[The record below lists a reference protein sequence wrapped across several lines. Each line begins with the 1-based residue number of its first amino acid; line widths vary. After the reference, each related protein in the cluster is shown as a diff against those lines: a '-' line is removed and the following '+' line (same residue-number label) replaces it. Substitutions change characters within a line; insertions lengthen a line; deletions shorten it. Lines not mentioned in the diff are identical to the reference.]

1 MNIRIYRRR
10 DGEYLA
16 ATNAT
21 HHLII
26 NHDTLEKFGEP
37 RPYTPEIHNFNDVYV
52 VSLISIGKDGQIPHD
67 QLPHLPEG
75 TIILIKSDN
84 QVWIK
89 DNGQWQDLETRK
101 VIANTKDVYEITLLR
116 LGYDDFR

>member
-1 MNIRIYRRR
+1 MNIRIYRRS

-26 NHDTLEKFGEP
+26 NHDTLEKYGEP
-37 RPYTPEIHNFNDVYV
+37 KPYTPEVYNFNDVYIT
-52 VSLISIGKDGQIPHD
+52 SLILFGKEGQISRD

-75 TIILIKSDN
+75 TIILIQKNN

-89 DNGQWQDLETRK
+89 DNAEWQDLETRK
-101 VIANTKDVYEITLLR
+101 VIANTEDVYDIMLLR
-116 LGYDDFR
+116 LGYDDYR